1 MRKERE
7 AKDFLGHSAYVGY
20 NGDGHF
26 YASTIGCGCCSDT
39 HYKLTREEAIAIC
52 DSMIERY
59 QKKKEEMLAITD
71 ETIKADTY
79 EEEEEV
85 VLTKDDF
92 L

>member
-7 AKDFLGHSAYVGY
+7 VKDFLGHSAYVGY

-26 YASTIGCGCCSDT
+26 YASTIGCGCCSDSI
-39 HYKLTREEAIAIC
+39 YKLTKEEAITIC

-85 VLTKDDF
+85 VLEKDGF

>member
-7 AKDFLGHSAYVGY
+7 VKDFLGHSAYVGY
-20 NGDGHF
+20 NKDGHF

-59 QKKKEEMLAITD
+59 QKIKDEMMGITD
-71 ETIKADTY
+71 ETIKADAY
-79 EEEEEV
+79 EEDES
-85 VLTKDDF
+85 F
-92 L
+92 